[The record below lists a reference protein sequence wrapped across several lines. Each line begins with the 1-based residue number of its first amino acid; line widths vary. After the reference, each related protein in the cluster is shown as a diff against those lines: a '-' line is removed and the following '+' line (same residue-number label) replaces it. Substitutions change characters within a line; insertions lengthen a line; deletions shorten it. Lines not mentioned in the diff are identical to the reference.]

1 MQITTTMRYFSKT
14 INAGEGVERKELSC
28 TVGGKVNCYSHYGEQ
43 YGGSLKKKKKKNL
56 PCDPAVMLLG
66 KYPEKNMIQNYM
78 CSPIHCSSIYNSQD
92 MDAT

>member
-43 YGGSLKKKKKKNL
+43 YGGSLKKKKKKKPTMWPCSHALGQISREKHDPELYVL
-56 PCDPAVMLLG
+56 P
-66 KYPEKNMIQNYM
+66 
-78 CSPIHCSSIYNSQD
+78 NSLQFYLQ
-92 MDAT
+92 